1 MCACAFAL
9 LLTVCFDGQPAELL
23 SHLHDFVSSFKE
35 TVRISDEARKELQR
49 QAAEKMV
56 RADIP
61 HAVKAQ
67 PHPAVA
73 PRKPPPPPRAQGV
86 GFWAG

>member
-1 MCACAFAL
+1 MWKCACAFAEPFL
-9 LLTVCFDGQPAELL
+9 FLTVCFDGQPAELL

-56 RADIP
+56 CA
-61 HAVKAQ
+61 AT
-67 PHPAVA
+67 
-73 PRKPPPPPRAQGV
+73 PRTACQSPTSSRGST
-86 GFWAG
+86 

>member
-1 MCACAFAL
+1 
-9 LLTVCFDGQPAELL
+9 VNFDGQPAELL

-56 RADIP
+56 CSAHPSSRQNQP
-61 HAVKAQ
+61 HAV
-67 PHPAVA
+67 
-73 PRKPPPPPRAQGV
+73 RLSI
-86 GFWAG
+86 